1 MSDAVLLIGAGGGED
16 WGGGMGG
23 GKVFSQSGIC
33 ARDWRLIVGGV
44 VEADDEEDDVVIVV
58 VVIVLVVS
66 VVVWVVVGHVS
77 WLFVM
82 LVVVIGTGGELERRL
97 SS

>member
-1 MSDAVLLIGAGGGED
+1 
-16 WGGGMGG
+16 MGG

-44 VEADDEEDDVVIVV
+44 VEVDDEDDDVVIVV
-58 VVIVLVVS
+58 VVIVFVGVVS
-66 VVVWVVVGHVS
+66 VVVVVVGGHVS
-77 WLFVM
+77 WFVM
-82 LVVVIGTGGELERRL
+82 LVIEVGTGGELERRL

>member
-1 MSDAVLLIGAGGGED
+1 
-16 WGGGMGG
+16 MGG

-44 VEADDEEDDVVIVV
+44 VEADDEDDDVVIVV
-58 VVIVLVVS
+58 VVIVFVVVVS
-66 VVVWVVVGHVS
+66 VQVVVVVVVAGRHVS
-77 WLFVM
+77 WLIEV
-82 LVVVIGTGGELERRL
+82 GTGGELERRL